1 MRVKFRGVTPK
12 TTSRNQAG
20 GPDRFLWTR
29 LIISRPPRYADGC
42 AFRDARR
49 RDRSVAPGA
58 HPRADPIHHG
68 GCEETE
74 EIGRATP
81 EKVTGKRAVL
91 PDRHRRTALFSCKS
105 WVIAHTEY
113 IDGLRSSALSSLG
126 KGVAIGTS
134 ALAFVACD
142 ARYGTMG
149 NSPVI
154 SVPYFRFL
162 PKSRKD
168 ETT

>member
-1 MRVKFRGVTPK
+1 MSLIA
-12 TTSRNQAG
+12 TT
-20 GPDRFLWTR
+20 
-29 LIISRPPRYADGC
+29 
-42 AFRDARR
+42 
-49 RDRSVAPGA
+49 
-58 HPRADPIHHG
+58 
-68 GCEETE
+68 
-74 EIGRATP
+74 
-81 EKVTGKRAVL
+81 K
-91 PDRHRRTALFSCKS
+91 
-105 WVIAHTEY
+105 EY
-113 IDGLRSSALSSLG
+113 IDGLRNSALSGLG

-154 SVPYFRFL
+154 SVPYFRLL